1 MLFIKSILNKFW
13 KQKELNKK
21 QDFSSGIFVSIDAKN
36 TVSIDIDIPDP
47 DSLTPNEI
55 SENAEKTALVISSI
69 INGDLNNQI
78 IKSINKSS
86 KSISDTA
93 NSNLYFQNVL
103 SFYELQQ
110 KEKLDQVKEKL
121 YDKAVIRPSEAFS
134 KYA

>member
-1 MLFIKSILNKFW
+1 MLFIKSILDKFW
-13 KQKELNKK
+13 KQKELNQK

-110 KEKLDQVKEKL
+110 KEKLDQAKEKL
-121 YDKAVIRPSEAFS
+121 YDKVVIRPSEAFS

>member
-1 MLFIKSILNKFW
+1 MLFIKSILDKFW
-13 KQKELNKK
+13 KQKELNQK

-78 IKSINKSS
+78 IKSIKKSS

-110 KEKLDQVKEKL
+110 KEKLDQAKEKL
-121 YDKAVIRPSEAFS
+121 YDKVVIRPSEAFS

>member
-1 MLFIKSILNKFW
+1 MLYIKSILNKFW

-86 KSISDTA
+86 KSISNTA

-121 YDKAVIRPSEAFS
+121 YDKVVIRPSEAFS

>member
-86 KSISDTA
+86 KSTSDTA
-93 NSNLYFQNVL
+93 NSNLYFQNVV

-121 YDKAVIRPSEAFS
+121 YDKVVIRPSEAFS

>member
-121 YDKAVIRPSEAFS
+121 YDKVVIRPSEAFS